1 MGRVVIPGFRK
12 IETGGGGEG
21 TTSNYEDLANKP
33 SINGVPL
40 TQGMSGGDLHLTNEQ
55 ISESL
60 SVTGDTANN
69 IVSFTSADAKNPTQ
83 YTDVDVLATGETH
96 KSIFAKISTMFKNIR
111 YLYKM
116 LGTTDI
122 SSIGDGTATGAIS
135 TLNSNLNYIYGKYI
149 GNFRVKINESATSP
163 AIPEIYNGL
172 RLYFYDGNNGFRQ
185 SVIVPMLLCNI
196 PYMSS
201 AGIQYVTM
209 SINSNRTVTF
219 TNKSNSTD
227 FVVSHMY
234 AIII

>member
-69 IVSFTSADAKNPTQ
+69 IVSFTSGDGTDPTGW
-83 YTDVDVLATGETH
+83 TDVSVLATGETH
-96 KSIFAKISTMFKNIR
+96 KSIFAKISTMLKNIR

-116 LGTTDI
+116 LGSTDI

-135 TLNSNLNYIYGKYI
+135 TLNSNLVYKTVSEYS
-149 GNFRVKINESATSP
+149 E
-163 AIPEIYNGL
+163 IPTTAREIVVNT
-172 RLYFYDGNNGFRQ
+172 
-185 SVIVPMLLCNI
+185 IVSNSGALGTITI
-196 PYMSS
+196 PYK
-201 AGIQYVTM
+201 AYGTYLFGGWADNYCFLEYQDRVFDITLHLDNV
-209 SINSNRTVTF
+209 
-219 TNKSNSTD
+219 D
-227 FVVSHMY
+227 Y
-234 AIII
+234 AHRNYTISYR

>member
-69 IVSFTSADAKNPTQ
+69 IVSFTSGDGTDPTGW
-83 YTDVDVLATGETH
+83 TDVSVLATGETH
-96 KSIFAKISTMFKNIR
+96 KSIFAKISTMLKNIR

-116 LGTTDI
+116 LGSTDI

-135 TLNSNLNYIYGKYI
+135 TLNSNLVYKTVSEYS
-149 GNFRVKINESATSP
+149 E
-163 AIPEIYNGL
+163 IPTTAREIVVNT
-172 RLYFYDGNNGFRQ
+172 
-185 SVIVPMLLCNI
+185 IVSNSGALGTITI
-196 PYMSS
+196 PYKAYGTYLFGGWSDNYCFLEYQDRVFD
-201 AGIQYVTM
+201 ITLHLDNV
-209 SINSNRTVTF
+209 
-219 TNKSNSTD
+219 D
-227 FVVSHMY
+227 Y
-234 AIII
+234 AHRNYTISYR